1 MEDKLWNYIGKG
13 DYIDGIPARDLT
25 AADWARMNE
34 DDRAAV
40 ENSRL
45 YRRAPQPKA
54 EEPPASEPAGEPGK
68 EKFMTDEKPVEA
80 RAAKAAEAK
89 QEKAKE

>member
-1 MEDKLWNYIGKG
+1 MDEKLWNYIGKG

-45 YRRAPQPKA
+45 YRRAPQPKV
-54 EEPPASEPAGEPGK
+54 EEPVGEPA
-68 EKFMTDEKPVEA
+68 DEKPAE
-80 RAAKAAEAK
+80 AKAATKLAEAK
-89 QEKAKE
+89 QEKGKE

>member
-45 YRRAPQPKA
+45 YRRVPQPKG
-54 EEPPASEPAGEPGK
+54 EEPASE
-68 EKFMTDEKPVEA
+68 EKSAADEKPVEA
-80 RAAKAAEAK
+80 KAAKAVEAK

>member
-25 AADWARMNE
+25 AADWARFSE

-45 YRRAPQPKA
+45 YRHAPQPKA